1 MQMLYVG
8 LVETLMKYSNTTCPQ
23 TGKPGA
29 PFSNMEGCP
38 MVWKRVQKYAVYPM
52 PSTYLPAPL
61 LVWPVATLVT
71 EWPEARH
78 PSSSVKP
85 ARTILH
91 GQWDNQVSKKDSEH
105 WKGCCHP
112 NKGYRMHLAVMY
124 QRASTQASSAKHLGL
139 NPSLTPAGS
148 PERAVKTPLP

>member
-1 MQMLYVG
+1 
-8 LVETLMKYSNTTCPQ
+8 MKYSNTTCPQ

-29 PFSNMEGCP
+29 PFSNMEGLP
-38 MVWKRVQKYAVYPM
+38 HGVERVQKYAVTLAAPLA
-52 PSTYLPAPL
+52 YLPAPL
-61 LVWPVATLVT
+61 LVWPVAALVT
-71 EWPEARH
+71 GDLRLY

-112 NKGYRMHLAVMY
+112 NKGYRMHLAVMSTGIYPGIFY
-124 QRASTQASSAKHLGL
+124 QAPGAQPLSDTSRVPGGL
-139 NPSLTPAGS
+139 
-148 PERAVKTPLP
+148 